1 MCSIRTLWLWLSH
14 NPHISR
20 SETKSTLACF
30 TKCAKCMTLSVLKT
44 CLHWSRHLSFRHF
57 CLKLVCRAKRNQG
70 LQMHTRHLNVISF
83 SKLLKVVFH
92 KFSRNYKIFRIQF
105 LVNFIF
111 KITKYSILPILQNSI
126 RQKSNVFLHVVVS
139 EWWHF

>member
-1 MCSIRTLWLWLSH
+1 
-14 NPHISR
+14 
-20 SETKSTLACF
+20 
-30 TKCAKCMTLSVLKT
+30 
-44 CLHWSRHLSFRHF
+44 
-57 CLKLVCRAKRNQG
+57 
-70 LQMHTRHLNVISF
+70 MHTRHLNVISF

-139 EWWHF
+139 E